1 MTSRVIISLRTRRS
15 WSDGNPVTVR
25 PSETPGQPPRHPA
38 AREHDVDVDDDRH
51 HTTSSSSRRSIV
63 ALRNRPRMTT
73 ISNANA
79 APPMATP
86 QPIRTSPGASSISP
100 TCAQC
105 SNDDRGD
112 ESSEGDNTNPA
123 ERALV
128 EDRATPH
135 HGEEHPQRGEHNLHA
150 CQGGNAEH
158 RVGHGKEWHLRF
170 CDRRAAP
177 EQSQSAESGSCP
189 HRSA

>member
-25 PSETPGQPPRHPA
+25 PSETPGQPPRHAA
-38 AREHDVDVDDDRH
+38 AREHDVDVHDDRH
-51 HTTSSSSRRSIV
+51 HTTSSSSPRSIV

-100 TCAQC
+100 TCAHSAATMTAATSPATEITPTQR
-105 SNDDRGD
+105 NAR
-112 ESSEGDNTNPA
+112 SSKIAP
-123 ERALV
+123 R
-128 EDRATPH
+128 R
-135 HGEEHPQRGEHNLHA
+135 
-150 CQGGNAEH
+150 
-158 RVGHGKEWHLRF
+158 KEWHLRF

-177 EQSQSAESGSCP
+177 EPSQSAESGSCP
-189 HRSA
+189 HRFA